1 MTYKKKQIVIDFI
14 VEHIIIKTTTKMHHK
29 KGFGIIK
36 GKIHKQI
43 LIIFLL
49 WKPTSRH
56 VSPPFLDCMTEEL
69 SGVIRTRQCERTT
82 RILRDLESALALGD
96 DTWKFNELEY
106 QIGHFYLQWSF
117 SYSSEVAVARYAL
130 NWSTKVLFN
139 HLPINTKLETIYT
152 TRNYWLDQYW

>member
-1 MTYKKKQIVIDFI
+1 MIDFI
-14 VEHIIIKTTTKMHHK
+14 DGHIIIKTTTKMHHTTV
-29 KGFGIIK
+29 FGIIK

-43 LIIFLL
+43 QLTMSGSVIQL

-56 VSPPFLDCMTEEL
+56 VSPPLFWDCMTEEL
-69 SGVIRTRQCERTT
+69 SGVFRTRQCERTT

>member
-1 MTYKKKQIVIDFI
+1 MIDFI
-14 VEHIIIKTTTKMHHK
+14 VGHIIIKTTTKMHHTTV
-29 KGFGIIK
+29 FGIIK

-43 LIIFLL
+43 QLTMSGSVIQL

-56 VSPPFLDCMTEEL
+56 VSPPPLFWDCMTEEL
-69 SGVIRTRQCERTT
+69 SGVFRTRQCERTT
-82 RILRDLESALALGD
+82 RILRELESALALGD

-117 SYSSEVAVARYAL
+117 SYSSKVAVARYAL

-139 HLPINTKLETIYT
+139 HLPINTKLETIYI
-152 TRNYWLDQYW
+152 RQEIID